1 MSKNDGKL
9 IVEIN
14 GENLRMHPF
23 VQRIIRKTVLAM
35 LSTLKGVEIQGNE
48 NIEIKVMEPPESA
61 FRS

>member
-9 IVEIN
+9 IVKID
-14 GENLRMHPF
+14 GKDLPMHPF

-48 NIEIKVMEPPESA
+48 TLEIKVMGA
-61 FRS
+61 T